1 MPSLPSHSRIITRSD
16 TPGPSIANT
25 IINSVVIA
33 CVAAVVV
40 IVMLVEYAVLPW
52 WRGCKERKAAKAK
65 AIADRKAWYSST
77 RPVMRRPETLCILN
91 LYARSPRIEGHQEV
105 GSPSIATP
113 HDLNHSDAPG
123 NSDVSTRNEVSHPT
137 DALPVALKPFPRFDL
152 DDQRGIESVSDAGL
166 QLMYKHHTGSTMSTM
181 VSVGVA
187 VPMKLPTP
195 MSPTEVYTGHPT
207 VEELDSDEV
216 FVVSDHEDV

>member
-152 DDQRGIESVSDAGL
+152 DDQRGIQSGSDVGL
-166 QLMYKHHTGSTMSTM
+166 QLMYKHHSGSTMSTM
-181 VSVGVA
+181 ISVGVA